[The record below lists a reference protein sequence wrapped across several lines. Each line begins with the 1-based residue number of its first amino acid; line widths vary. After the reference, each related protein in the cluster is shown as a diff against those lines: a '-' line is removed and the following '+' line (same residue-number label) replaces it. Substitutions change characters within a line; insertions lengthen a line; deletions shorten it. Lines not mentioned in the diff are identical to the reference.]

1 MRADWRDGERFLVRS
16 VSWGGG
22 SPHLD
27 LAEVG
32 SATRAAVPLI
42 GTTLAFTVPDTGPFC
57 LGRAVFAAS
66 GEVTGQDCPGAR
78 RAVTGRQC
86 AECAAADE
94 FRFIHHVH
102 RGGYVPD
109 GLREY
114 VARPHWVYIATF
126 ADGSSKVGTAV
137 HARKR
142 TRLDEQG
149 AVRATYLAWADS
161 GVTAREYE
169 DLVSGALDIVQ
180 SKRRSAKLTALA
192 RPRPAAEIERAHGW
206 AVQEAREVLE
216 GASAVLPL
224 EPWEPPAE
232 HAGVAGASDAYPHAL
247 TSGEHCLTVV
257 AMVGSVASVTV
268 NGEPELFLA
277 DLGVLVGRH
286 VVPGP
291 VRSPG
296 ISTQLGLF

>member
-1 MRADWRDGERFLVRS
+1 MRASWRDGERYLVRA
-16 VSWGGG
+16 VSWSSG

-32 SATRAAVPLI
+32 SGARTAVPLI
-42 GTTLAFTVPDTGPFC
+42 GAELAFTVLDGQFCTGH
-57 LGRAVFAAS
+57 AVFAPS
-66 GEVTGQDCPGAR
+66 GELRGRDCPGAR
-78 RAVTGRQC
+78 PAVTGRQC
-86 AECAAADE
+86 AECAATDE

-126 ADGSSKVGTAV
+126 ADASSKVGTAV
-137 HARKR
+137 HGRRR

-206 AVQEAREVLE
+206 AVQEARDVLE

-224 EPWEPPAE
+224 EPWEPPE
-232 HAGVAGASDAYPHAL
+232 QHAGIAGASAEYPHAL
-247 TSGEHCLTVV
+247 TSGDHRLTVV

-268 NGEPELFLA
+268 NGDDDLFLA
-277 DLGVLVGRH
+277 DLGVLAGRR
-286 VVPGP
+286 VLPGP

>member
-1 MRADWRDGERFLVRS
+1 MMRAGWRDGERYLVRA
-16 VSWGGG
+16 VSWAGGN
-22 SPHLD
+22 PHLD
-27 LAEVG
+27 LTEVG
-32 SATRAAVPLI
+32 SGERTAVPLI
-42 GTTLAFTVPDTGPFC
+42 GTTLAFSVPEPGQFCTGH
-57 LGRAVFAAS
+57 AVFAAS
-66 GEVTGQDCPGAR
+66 GEVRGRDCPAAR
-78 RAVTGRQC
+78 PAVTGRQC

-102 RGGYVPD
+102 RGGYIPD

-126 ADGSSKVGTAV
+126 ADASSKVGTAV

-180 SKRRSAKLTALA
+180 SKRRSAKLTALS

-216 GASAVLPL
+216 SASAVLPL
-224 EPWEPPAE
+224 EPWEPPAQ
-232 HAGVAGASDAYPHAL
+232 HAGIAGDEYPHTL
-247 TSGEHCLTVV
+247 TSGDHCLTVG

-268 NGEPELFLA
+268 NGEADRYLA
-277 DLGVLVGRH
+277 DFGVLAGRR

-291 VRSPG
+291 VRSAG